1 MKKKVI
7 VPIVL
12 SSIGLLLGGLIYL
25 GISSFPELLESEKS
39 LPNKEANTPIFVDDT
54 KVVDSDKLFAPN
66 IVEAIPSLYGESE
79 YAPNSNSEVTYID
92 APSYEVKASVEI
104 SKPSFKESAILSSEP
119 LFQVESGIDTL
130 KGTFTAVS
138 QETSIEEQV
147 ISNDNFY
154 YSSYV
159 EKGNENIHREVIK
172 TKKARVNK
180 NKSIR
185 SNEALIETTLLV
197 IGAVDIF
204 SMILIHRRKHL
215 FR

>member
-7 VPIVL
+7 IPIVL
-12 SSIGLLLGGLIYL
+12 SSVALLLGGLIYF
-25 GISSFPELLESEKS
+25 GISSNPELLESEKS
-39 LPNKEANTPIFVDDT
+39 VKAKEADTPIFVDDT

-66 IVEAIPSLYGESE
+66 IAEVIPSLNGGSE

-130 KGTFTAVS
+130 KGAFTAVS
-138 QETSIEEQV
+138 QETSIEEPV

-159 EKGNENIHREVIK
+159 EKGDENIHREVIK

>member
-39 LPNKEANTPIFVDDT
+39 LQNKEANAPIFVDDT

-66 IVEAIPSLYGESE
+66 IAEVIPSLNGGSE
-79 YAPNSNSEVTYID
+79 YVPNSNSEVTYID
-92 APSYEVKASVEI
+92 APIYEAKASVEI

-138 QETSIEEQV
+138 QETSTEEPV

-159 EKGNENIHREVIK
+159 EKSDENIHREVIK